1 VSVPEEPVNHVVRFS
16 KEARENIVSIAYE
29 LFKRTKNVEVSLSL
43 SDEFHTEAGK
53 LAFLPERNRVQE
65 HESALLGRTVRRVL
79 VRHWHLY
86 YEIIPDSDDGPLV
99 RVIFLRDARRTA
111 LLPDEIDR
119 IVANQ

>member
-1 VSVPEEPVNHVVRFS
+1 VSVSEEPVNYVVRFS

-29 LFKRTKNVEVSLSL
+29 FFKRTKNIEFSLSM
-43 SDEFHTEAGK
+43 SNEFHTEAGK
-53 LAFLPERNRVQE
+53 LAFLPGRNRVQE
-65 HESALLGRTVRRVL
+65 HESALLGRAVRRVL

-111 LLPDEIDR
+111 LLHDEIDR

>member
-1 VSVPEEPVNHVVRFS
+1 MSVSEEPINHVVRFS
-16 KEARENIVSIAYE
+16 KEALENIVSVAYE
-29 LFKRTKNVEVSLSL
+29 IFKRTKNVEASLSL
-43 SDEFHTEAGK
+43 SNEFHTEAGK

-65 HESALLGRTVRRVL
+65 HESALLGRDVRRIL

-86 YEIIPDSDDGPLV
+86 YEIISGSDDGPLV
-99 RVIFLRDARRTA
+99 RVIFLRDARRDA